1 MAITNTTST
10 VQAIFA
16 LHVVTA
22 GGSIIL
28 ILAALALFGRQLVG
42 GPGRPRTFKK
52 FNRSTLNRHSSTGTQ
67 LFLITGLTTLMI
79 AYAAQASIVALQSR
93 LPSPFYITSA
103 YAYPQYTEPFGNNDS
118 IRYGKIISILS
129 FTYQGAMI
137 IMNACIVGAI
147 WIHANHVQNNGTGI
161 KEPGVLSWALNGFWM
176 LAILALGFAS
186 WAVGLARR
194 GSGNSALAY
203 PSLIAVDYMVR
214 TLYVVYVATVIAA
227 STSATLEAILC
238 WIGIKKNGVVGNR
251 SKSALTRFVMLVT
264 PIVWVR
270 NAFSIAQLV
279 LIYRNTNNYSRTT
292 NQALAFLF
300 IIFGEL
306 CDLGIFALVLLGAWS
321 FGRKDNQRPEVVK
334 EARYSES
341 MRDSAY
347 IANPNAAYVA
357 DHDTAYVDGPAGPA
371 FEAGRGPTYIPH
383 VN

>member
-10 VQAIFA
+10 VQGIFA

-22 GGSIIL
+22 GSSIIL

-52 FNRSTLNRHSSTGTQ
+52 FTRSTLNRHRYNSLPFRLAISRLTHDSSTGTQ

-79 AYAAQASIVALQSR
+79 AYAAQSSIVALQSR

-118 IRYGKIISILS
+118 IKYGKIISILS

-238 WIGIKKNGVVGNR
+238 WIGIKKNGVVGV
-251 SKSALTRFVMLVT
+251 SS
-264 PIVWVR
+264 
-270 NAFSIAQLV
+270 
-279 LIYRNTNNYSRTT
+279 
-292 NQALAFLF
+292 
-300 IIFGEL
+300 
-306 CDLGIFALVLLGAWS
+306 LLS
-321 FGRKDNQRPEVVK
+321 FC
-334 EARYSES
+334 AR
-341 MRDSAY
+341 RCTDD
-347 IANPNAAYVA
+347 I
-357 DHDTAYVDGPAGPA
+357 
-371 FEAGRGPTYIPH
+371 
-383 VN
+383 

>member
-10 VQAIFA
+10 VQGIFA

-22 GGSIIL
+22 GSSIIL

-42 GPGRPRTFKK
+42 GPGRPRRFMK
-52 FNRSTLNRHSSTGTQ
+52 FTRSTEKRHSSMGTQ
-67 LFLITGLTTLMI
+67 IFLILGLFTLMI
-79 AYAAQASIVALQSR
+79 AYATQSSIVALQSR

-103 YAYPQYTEPFGNNDS
+103 YAYPQYTEPFGNNDA
-118 IRYGKIISILS
+118 IQYGKIISILS
-129 FTYQGAMI
+129 FTYQGSMI

-161 KEPGVLSWALNGFWM
+161 KEPGLLSWVLNGFWM
-176 LAILALGFAS
+176 AAILALGIAS
-186 WAVGLARR
+186 WGLGLARR
-194 GSGNSALAY
+194 GSGNSALSY
-203 PSLIAVDYMVR
+203 NSLVSVDYMVR
-214 TLYVVYVATVIAA
+214 TLYVVYVSVVIAA

-238 WIGIKKNGVVGNR
+238 WIGIRKNGIVGNR
-251 SKSALTRFVMLVT
+251 FKSPLTRFVMLVT

-279 LIYRNTNNYSRTT
+279 LIYRNVNNYSRTT

-321 FGRKDNQRPEVVK
+321 FGRKGDQRPDVIK

-341 MRDSAY
+341 MRDSSY
-347 IANPNAAYVA
+347 VANPNGVYA
-357 DHDTAYVDGPAGPA
+357 DGPAGPA
-371 FEAGRGPTYIPH
+371 FEEGRGPTYVPH

>member
-1 MAITNTTST
+1 MLVEYHQYSNQFHHLIHKGAVLHTHRTRTMAITNTTST

-52 FNRSTLNRHSSTGTQ
+52 FNRSTLNRHRYTNPCPFYPMPSQLTHNSSTGTQ

-79 AYAAQASIVALQSR
+79 AYAAQSSIVALQSR

-118 IRYGKIISILS
+118 IKYGKIISILS

-203 PSLIAVDYMVR
+203 PSLVAVDYMVR

-238 WIGIKKNGVVGNR
+238 WIGIKKNGVVGV
-251 SKSALTRFVMLVT
+251 SLLV
-264 PIVWVR
+264 
-270 NAFSIAQLV
+270 S
-279 LIYRNTNNYSRTT
+279 
-292 NQALAFLF
+292 
-300 IIFGEL
+300 L
-306 CDLGIFALVLLGAWS
+306 CA
-321 FGRKDNQRPEVVK
+321 
-334 EARYSES
+334 
-341 MRDSAY
+341 
-347 IANPNAAYVA
+347 
-357 DHDTAYVDGPAGPA
+357 
-371 FEAGRGPTYIPH
+371 
-383 VN
+383 